1 MLTDRNSS
9 TPSASELIETLWNVN
24 KNNPVKEYTKAQELI
39 ETLWNVN
46 MILDYLQDLKLSN

>member
-9 TPSASELIETLWNVN
+9 TPSASELIETVWNVN
-24 KNNPVKEYTKAQELI
+24 TKNPVKEYTKAQELI

-46 MILDYLQDLKLSN
+46 LILVYLQALKLSN

>member
-24 KNNPVKEYTKAQELI
+24 TKNPVKEYTKAQELI

-46 MILDYLQDLKLSN
+46 KILSVTPAG

>member
-9 TPSASELIETLWNVN
+9 TTSASELIETLWNVN
-24 KNNPVKEYTKAQELI
+24 TKNPVKEYTKAQELI

-46 MILDYLQDLKLSN
+46 LILVYLQALKLSN

>member
-24 KNNPVKEYTKAQELI
+24 TKNPVKEYTKAQELI

-46 MILDYLQDLKLSN
+46 LILVYLQALKLSN